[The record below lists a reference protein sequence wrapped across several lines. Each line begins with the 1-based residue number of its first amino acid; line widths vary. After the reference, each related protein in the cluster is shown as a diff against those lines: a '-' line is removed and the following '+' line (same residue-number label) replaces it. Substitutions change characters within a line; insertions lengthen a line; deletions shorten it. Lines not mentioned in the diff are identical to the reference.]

1 MKLNRKGITTVEV
14 IVCFILVTVI
24 SLSMYSTISA
34 FNNKRIEES
43 YKSKVLVYKSV
54 VTKQIQDDFIK
65 KGLVSAKL
73 SETVA
78 NTEKTYTVDCVLKD
92 GTKRKLIVIQR
103 SSRCPDNA
111 AVDDYYMIKYG
122 PPNSMEEYELPN
134 IGTTKKKCEGPNF
147 VADPSGTD
155 PSGTEKK
162 DLRISNVIMNISNE
176 NTASDIT
183 SHVLSIYIG
192 FYHPTLGNKYA
203 INIVSPINY
212 Q

>member
-73 SETVA
+73 SETVE
-78 NTEKTYTVDCVLKD
+78 NTKKTYTVDCVLKD
-92 GTKRKLIVIQR
+92 GTKRKLIVIQQ
-103 SSRCPDNA
+103 SSRCPNNA
-111 AVDDYYMIKYG
+111 AVSDYYMIKYG

-134 IGTTKKKCEGPNF
+134 IGTTKNKCEGPDF
-147 VADPSGTD
+147 VADPSGTE
-155 PSGTEKK
+155 EKK